1 MGRAGLCVC
10 VCICAHTHTHTHTQ
24 KLERGER
31 EKKKK
36 PSQGLRANKPH
47 RQRERVAGKTRVS
60 GDCSPRPKSVRAF
73 GLSVYVCV
81 SVCLCVCVSTRA
93 HALASLS
100 PSPHTHMRTRP
111 WRSESRASRKAALAI
126 THDRRRSKTT
136 SSTQHTTW
144 VKRAACLQ
152 NACTFLQRCHP
163 SHNHKRIIASG

>member
-1 MGRAGLCVC
+1 MCVC
-10 VCICAHTHTHTHTQ
+10 VCICAHTHTHTHT
-24 KLERGER
+24 KARTRRER
-31 EKKKK
+31 KKKTQPGASGEQTA
-36 PSQGLRANKPH
+36 PSERA
-47 RQRERVAGKTRVS
+47 
-60 GDCSPRPKSVRAF
+60 CSRKNESVRRLLAATQERTCF
-73 GLSVYVCV
+73 WPLCVCLCVCV